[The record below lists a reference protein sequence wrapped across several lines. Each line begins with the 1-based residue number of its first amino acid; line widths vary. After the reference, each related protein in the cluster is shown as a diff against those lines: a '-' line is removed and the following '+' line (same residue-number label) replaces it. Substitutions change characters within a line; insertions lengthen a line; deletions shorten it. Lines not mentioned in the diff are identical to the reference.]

1 MMIDFGAAA
10 ITTSLL
16 WSSESDG
23 EGLWLL
29 GPAAGIGF
37 YVFYYLRYRNTNKRH
52 AFERAT
58 KSEVVGLT
66 GTDKLVGNVRGV
78 ENSRIAAEN
87 LSAPRLRLGAH
98 SRYIEE

>member
-1 MMIDFGAAA
+1 MIDFGAAA

-16 WSSESDG
+16 WSTDDSG
-23 EGLWLL
+23 GGLWLL

-37 YVFYYLRYRNTNKRH
+37 YVFYYLRYRNTDKRH
-52 AFERAT
+52 AFERET
-58 KSEVVGLT
+58 NSEVVGLS

-78 ENSRIAAEN
+78 ENSKISGN
-87 LSAPRLRLGAH
+87 NVTSPRQRLGAH